1 MNKTLLDLILNSS
14 GKFLTIDFIKK
25 DGTPRTING
34 RLGVTK
40 YLKGGTRTTDPNKFL
55 VVYSNDAAGY
65 RAIKMDSIKAVRM
78 DGLRIEAGV

>member
-1 MNKTLLDLILNSS
+1 MNKTLKDLILNSS

-55 VVYSNDAAGY
+55 IVYSNDAGGY
-65 RAIKMDSIKAVRM
+65 RAINLETIQAVRM
-78 DGLRIEAGV
+78 DGLTIGRV

>member
-1 MNKTLLDLILNSS
+1 MKLIDLILNSD

-40 YLKGGTRTTDPNKFL
+40 YLKGGKRTTDPSKFV
-55 VVYSNDAAGY
+55 VVYSNDAQGY
-65 RAIKMDSIKAVRM
+65 RAINIDTIQAVRM
-78 DGLRIEAGV
+78 DGLTIGRV

>member
-40 YLKGGTRTTDPNKFL
+40 YLKGGARTTDPSKFVQSL
-55 VVYSNDAAGY
+55 LKNGFGFRVFP
-65 RAIKMDSIKAVRM
+65 
-78 DGLRIEAGV
+78 LT